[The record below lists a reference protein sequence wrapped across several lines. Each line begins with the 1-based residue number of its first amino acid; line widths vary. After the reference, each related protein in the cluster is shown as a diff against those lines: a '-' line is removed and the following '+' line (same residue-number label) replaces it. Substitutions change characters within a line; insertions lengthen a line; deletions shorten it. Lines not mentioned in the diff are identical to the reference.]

1 MAIPFDYIE
10 RCYAGW
16 LGKIAGVRLGA
27 PIEGW
32 TYDRI
37 RRVLGDDVF
46 DYIVDYRDF
55 AADDDT
61 NGPMFFLR
69 ALEDYECSE
78 ALTAEQIG
86 KTWLNYTPFEHGF
99 YWWGGYGTS
108 TEHTAY
114 LNLRAGIPA
123 PQSGS
128 IAQNGSTVAEQIG
141 GQIFIDSWGLINP
154 GEPERAARFAR
165 KAASVSHDGE
175 GIYGGQFVAACIA
188 AAFTCRDI
196 RTVIET
202 GLSVIPEDC
211 TYRRMA
217 RDVIAFHDAHPEN
230 WRDCFDFVHDHY
242 GYDRYPGICHIIP
255 NSAVM
260 VLSML
265 YGEGDFTR
273 TIGICNMCGWDT
285 DCTTGNVGAIMGVL
299 CGLEGIEYDRW
310 LRPIHDFLA
319 CSSVMGDLNIM
330 DIPWSVFY
338 MARMA
343 YRIAGEEYPQRWA
356 NILNGDAARFHFE
369 LPGSTHSFRVDG
381 AFHHR
386 IDNAAS
392 PDGKG
397 RCLKVWASPDAGS
410 DTVEIYHKTYYRP
423 ADFNDSRYDPFF
435 SPILYPGQR
444 VTARVMLDADVDG
457 KFVCCAYVLDG
468 NSGERTCGEWT
479 ALKQGEWT
487 SLSVDIPPM
496 DGACIE
502 RAGVLVERIQGAR
515 DCLVAYVDDVD
526 FSGQPNYRL
535 NFAKERTEVWTAFH
549 REISQLSR
557 LKGLW
562 TLEDGRLCGSG
573 ADFAEAY
580 TGDSHWRDV
589 EVTVGLTPIVG
600 GCHQFMA
607 RVQGACRCYA
617 VRLEDGGKL
626 KLMKNEETRYRC
638 LSECALEWHTGEE
651 CRLTLRAEGNV
662 LTVLRDGE
670 MLLSYTDEDHPY
682 LTGSVGFGVAQGR
695 CAFDGVRVVGRG

>member
-1 MAIPFDYIE
+1 MAVPFDYIE

-37 RRVLGDDVF
+37 RRVLGDNVY

-69 ALEDYECSE
+69 SLEDYGCSE

-86 KTWLNYTPFEHGF
+86 KTWLNYTPYEHGF
-99 YWWGGYGTS
+99 YWWGGYGVS

-141 GQIFIDSWGLINP
+141 GQIFIDAWGLINP

-211 TYRRMA
+211 AYRRMA

-230 WRDCFDFVHDHY
+230 WRDCFDFVHNHY
-242 GYDRYPGICHIIP
+242 GYDRYPGNCHIIP

-260 VLSML
+260 VLAML

-299 CGLEGIEYDRW
+299 CGLEGIDYDRW

-330 DIPWSVFY
+330 DIPWSVFF

-343 YRIAGEEYPQRWA
+343 YRLAGEEYPQRWA
-356 NILNGDAARFHFE
+356 KILNGDAARFHFE

-386 IDNAAS
+386 LDNAAS
-392 PDGKG
+392 PDGEG

-410 DTVEIYHKTYYRP
+410 DTVEIFHKTYYHP
-423 ADFNDSRYDPFF
+423 KDFNDSRYDPSF

-444 VTARVMLDADVDG
+444 VTARVMLDADSDG
-457 KFVCCAYVLDG
+457 EYVCCAYVLDG
-468 NSGERTCGEWT
+468 NAGERYCGEWT
-479 ALKQGEWT
+479 ALKKGEWAGV
-487 SLSVDIPPM
+487 SVEIPAL

-502 RAGVLVERIQGAR
+502 RAGVIIERIQGWNGSF
-515 DCLVAYVDDVD
+515 VAYVDDVD
-526 FSGQPNYRL
+526 FAGQPNYRL
-535 NFAKERTEVWTAFH
+535 NFARERTEVWTPFH
-549 REISQLSR
+549 REVSQLSR
-557 LKGLW
+557 LKGIW
-562 TLEDGRLCGSG
+562 TLEDGRLYGTG
-573 ADFAEAY
+573 ADYAEAY

-589 EVTVGLTPIVG
+589 EATVGLTPISG
-600 GCHQFMA
+600 GCSQFMV
-607 RVQGACRCYA
+607 RVQGACRCCA
-617 VRLEDGGKL
+617 VRMEAGGRL
-626 KLMKNEETRYRC
+626 KLMKNEDTQYRC
-638 LSECALEWHTGEE
+638 LCECGFEWRPGEE
-651 CRLTLRAEGNV
+651 YRLTLRAEGNV
-662 LTVLRDGE
+662 LTVLRDGKA
-670 MLLSYTDEDHPY
+670 LLSYADGDHPY
-682 LTGSVGFGVAQGR
+682 LTGSVGFGVSQGR
-695 CAFDGVRVVGRG
+695 CAFDGIRIVGLG